1 MVKLTLKTNPM
12 KTEQEAK
19 LREAAERIIRKSIND
34 HLVRHVDVNKN
45 DKRDRI
51 DILVSESAEQ
61 LVKYWQEQNKPDLE
75 STRLVVYS
83 PIDNDFLEVDSFKEA
98 EKVIK
103 ENYVED
109 GDIHPDIEGIC
120 IYKEVGFV
128 SVEDLPNGNSKVEV
142 KSYLTHPTESKES
155 DWIDLPSKDLLK
167 SGWWCLRIY
176 QPKTKIEA
184 FVMHE
189 VTNGLHGYAYA
200 THAKFMDTKFKN
212 TKG

>member
-1 MVKLTLKTNPM
+1 MN
-12 KTEQEAK
+12 TEQEAK
-19 LREAAERIIRKSIND
+19 LREAAIEYALRMPNATDLERK
-34 HLVRHVDVNKN
+34 
-45 DKRDRI
+45 
-51 DILVSESAEQ
+51 VSEYDFIRGAE
-61 LVKYWQEQNKPDLE
+61 YWQEQNKPDLE
-75 STRLVVYS
+75 DTKLVIYS

-103 ENYVED
+103 ENYIAD
-109 GDIHPDIEGIC
+109 GDIHPDIESIC

-128 SVEDLPNGNSKVEV
+128 SVEDLPNGNCKVEV
-142 KSYLTHPTESKES
+142 KPYLTQPTESKES